1 MGRTLAC
8 AVLLALELLQI
19 VCCSGLAVESHSK
32 SEANSA
38 LVPPSTM
45 SVSSGRDLNDITDS
59 DKTMAGLGGLMTMA
73 LVGIITKL
81 YGDKNVRQDLYG
93 SSVNRRDGQHGQ
105 RHHHHHSS
113 HSNYVDRINSF
124 ETKIKRN
131 LQSSAQGA
139 RNLAKNGLRRSGN
152 AVISTARVA
161 TNGIRNLVRGAQRV
175 ARKTTL
181 GVTNIGRLAH
191 RGVARVGHG
200 ITRMGR
206 VSTNGLSRMSHAAAK
221 GVFGFGRL
229 YTRQMGK
236 IGALT
241 ARRIGNI
248 GSNYRRGLQRFG
260 SGFHR
265 GLSRIG
271 GSYRRGISRMGNVAS
286 QATSSISHVASES
299 VSRIGELASD
309 SAQQLGGL
317 ATNIVEV
324 AANVPRRVVEVAKEK
339 KVRDCLLQTICYA
352 STPLLS
358 QSPEQIRE
366 RRSLIQ
372 SLPKEDGR
380 AVTSVNKDLILEDD
394 SLKRKDGAALTI
406 DDCEVFKC
414 PVASIGR
421 QAYGVMSRFGE
432 AGQEIVKK
440 RSISGSSSSNH

>member
-1 MGRTLAC
+1 MGRTTSCVVLV
-8 AVLLALELLQI
+8 AVELLHI
-19 VCCSGLAVESHSK
+19 VCCLGLAMESPSK
-32 SEANSA
+32 AVGKSVPVDSSA
-38 LVPPSTM
+38 M
-45 SVSSGRDLNDITDS
+45 SVSSGRDLSDFSDS

-93 SSVNRRDGQHGQ
+93 SSVNRRDGQPGHPHPHPQ
-105 RHHHHHSS
+105 
-113 HSNYVDRINSF
+113 SNYVNRINHF
-124 ETKIKRN
+124 ESNIKRN

-139 RNLAKNGLRRSGN
+139 RNIAKNGLRRSGN
-152 AVISTARVA
+152 AVINTAKVA
-161 TNGIRNLVRGAQRV
+161 RNGIRNLVRGAQRV

-206 VSTNGLSRMSHAAAK
+206 VSTRGLSRMSHAAAQ

-236 IGALT
+236 IGSIT
-241 ARRIGNI
+241 ARSIGNI
-248 GSNYRRGLQRFG
+248 GSNYKRGLKRFG
-260 SGFHR
+260 SGFSR

-271 GSYRRGISRMGNVAS
+271 GSYRRGISRMGSAAS
-286 QATSSISHVASES
+286 QATNSISHVASES

-309 SAQQLGGL
+309 SAQHLGGL

-358 QSPEQIRE
+358 PRPEQIRQ

-380 AVTSVNKDLILEDD
+380 AVTSVNKDLILDDD

-421 QAYGVMSRFGE
+421 QAFGVMSRFGKP
-432 AGQEIVKK
+432 GQEIVNK
-440 RSISGSSSSNH
+440 RSMSGSSPSSE